1 MPSVKFNIEV
11 NGSELSRSLSTA
23 ESKIGSVGSAADKLN
38 IRLNNA
44 AGAAQS
50 LSGTLGDRNMTQGPK
65 TLADS
70 FSSAADRIIAA
81 RKATEAQTRAL
92 KEASKAAQDLERR
105 RERYAKQEQKIA
117 ALTGR
122 SSGRALTGGTGGGLG
137 SMLPG
142 GGGGLGGMLPGGGLG
157 GVGSVIKGAGPA
169 AAAAAIGYG
178 VKEGA
183 KTAIVEG
190 EKRSTDA
197 RIANTIFG
205 EGAGSF
211 LKSDADR
218 FSQKFAYSADAY
230 RDQLNQFGR
239 GGMGYDKTQKLL
251 ESYIVAFQG
260 DTEKVNSAIENSLE
274 TLSTGVVTEEFM
286 TKMEESG
293 LAIRKALREKYNV
306 NDQELQKMISSGA
319 ITFDEI
325 TQEIQNMTAEGS
337 VARKTFEELSGSSK
351 SVFTKISEGWK
362 SFLGR
367 IGEDINKLLEGPLK
381 KFAEYVNP
389 MNWIKEPEMEYAKT
403 DSYDPLDPT
412 SIKYDPLNAE
422 ALKRSADAKLAA
434 AAAQAGAV
442 STDEL
447 LSTYSRRKGSAAIS
461 EDRLADVQE
470 RLAQAAEIDRR
481 LRQAEAAR
489 SDLLRLGLDPDQL
502 TESMLTDYLARNGGG
517 DFARI
522 RDLSGKGYALGTAL
536 EGTDASSTYS
546 ARLAAL
552 RLQRDRLTAG
562 ITRDEASAASAANE
576 AQQRSAEQQ
585 RLEAEKA
592 AAEQRA
598 RDAEARERAASAA
611 ETKRRTLE
619 SQGLESLRLSGD
631 SEAYAAKR
639 REIEFNNNYN
649 SLLNAGLS
657 EEDARQLAA
666 RQAAI
671 SSLSSNPGDDNRN
684 PFRSA
689 QRVGTSLASV
699 GGGRSVNVIQAQQ
712 VSYAKKSAVSL
723 EQLVKTTDEIL
734 STTKATRYATV
745 S

>member
-23 ESKIGSVGSAADKLN
+23 ENKIGSVGSAADKLN
-38 IRLNNA
+38 IRLNSA

-70 FSSAADRIIAA
+70 FASAADRIIAA

-92 KEASKAAQDLERR
+92 KEASKAAADLERR

-137 SMLPG
+137 
-142 GGGGLGGMLPGGGLG
+142 GMLPGGGLG
-157 GVGSVIKGAGPA
+157 GLLRGGGLSTALKGAGPA
-169 AAAAAIGYG
+169 AAAAAIAYG
-178 VKEGA
+178 LKEA
-183 KTAIVEG
+183 TKVSLNEG
-190 EKRSTDA
+190 ENRLTDSRLA
-197 RIANTIFG
+197 RTIFG
-205 EGAGSF
+205 DAGESYINRD
-211 LKSDADR
+211 SDLFA
-218 FSQKFAYSADAY
+218 QKFAYSADAY

-239 GGMGYDKTQKLL
+239 GGMGYEKTQKIL
-251 ESYIVAFQG
+251 ESFIVAFQG

-306 NDQELQKMISSGA
+306 NDQELQKMISSGSV
-319 ITFDEI
+319 TFDEI
-325 TQEIQNMTAEGS
+325 TESIEKMTAEGS
-337 VARKTFEELSGSSK
+337 VAQKTYEELSNSSK
-351 SVFTKISEGWK
+351 SAFAKLKEGWK

-367 IGEDINKLLEGPLK
+367 IGEELNKLIEGPLT
-381 KFAEYVNP
+381 KFLNFVNP
-389 MNWIKEPEMEYAKT
+389 MNWIKDEKKEYVKP
-403 DSYDPLDPT
+403 DSYDPTDPT
-412 SIKYDPLNAE
+412 SIKYDPLNAKG
-422 ALKRSADAKLAA
+422 LKRSADAKLAA

-442 STDEL
+442 SSDEL
-447 LSTYSRRKGSAAIS
+447 LNTYNGRKKGSTAIS
-461 EDRLADVQE
+461 DERLADVQE
-470 RLAQAAEIDRR
+470 RLAQAAAIDRR
-481 LRQAEAAR
+481 LRRAEAAR

-502 TESMLTDYLARNGGG
+502 TQEQITDYLNKNDRY
-517 DFARI
+517 DFQRF
-522 RDLSGKGYALGTAL
+522 RDITGKELALSSAL

-576 AQQRSAEQQ
+576 AQQRSAEQK

-639 REIEFNNNYN
+639 REIEFNANYN

-671 SSLSSNPGDDNRN
+671 SSLSSNPGDANRN
-684 PFRSA
+684 PLRSA

-712 VSYAKKSAVSL
+712 VSYAKKSAISL
-723 EQLVKTTDEIL
+723 DQIAKTTTEIL
-734 STTKATRYATV
+734 STTKATRYATI